1 MEDVTM
7 SGSQFP
13 AFDDMESRYLLKD
26 DMRRQAEGD
35 LRGRVLNEQVGN
47 SERLVV
53 PTNGVTGLEDIL
65 ENDMTV

>member
-1 MEDVTM
+1 M

-13 AFDDMESRYLLKD
+13 ALDDMESRYLLKD